1 MAKASGILGVDHVAV
16 FTSKIELAEQHYGEL
31 FGATVLFRGTTH
43 RGTWVGID
51 AAYGW
56 DDIRKR
62 GIRVQTSFLRAG
74 EVTIVVSDEPHA
86 DKPGALNH
94 VGIGCSEPEFRRIK
108 ELVRKKGM
116 RVIEEGNDGFKF
128 IDALGL
134 IWDVDRGMD
143 AAKRPE
149 RMLDIFS
156 GRIT

>member
-1 MAKASGILGVDHVAV
+1 MAKAPGILGVDHLAV
-16 FTSKIELAEQHYGEL
+16 FTSQIEQAEQHYGEL
-31 FGATVLFRGTTH
+31 FGAQVLFRGTTH

-62 GIRVQTSFLRAG
+62 GIRVKASFLRAG
-74 EVTIVVSDEPHA
+74 AVTIIVSDEPHA
-86 DKPGALNH
+86 EKPGSLNH
-94 VGIGCSEPEFRRIK
+94 VGIGCSEPEHRRIK
-108 ELVRKKGM
+108 ELVRAKGL
-116 RVIEEGNDGFKF
+116 RVIEEGIDGFKF

-134 IWDVDRGMD
+134 IWDVNRGMD

-149 RMLDIFS
+149 HMLDIFS

>member
-16 FTSKIELAEQHYGEL
+16 FTPKIEQAERHYGEL

-62 GIRVQTSFLRAG
+62 GIKVQASFLRAG
-74 EVTIVVSDEPHA
+74 GVTIAVSDEPA
-86 DKPGALNH
+86 GEKTGALNH
-94 VGIGCSEPEFRRIK
+94 VGIGCADVEFRRIK
-108 ELVRKKGM
+108 ELIRAKGL
-116 RVIEEGNDGFKF
+116 RILEEGADGFKF
-128 IDALGL
+128 IDELGL
-134 IWDVDRGMD
+134 IWDVNRGMD

-149 RMLDIFS
+149 NMLDIFS